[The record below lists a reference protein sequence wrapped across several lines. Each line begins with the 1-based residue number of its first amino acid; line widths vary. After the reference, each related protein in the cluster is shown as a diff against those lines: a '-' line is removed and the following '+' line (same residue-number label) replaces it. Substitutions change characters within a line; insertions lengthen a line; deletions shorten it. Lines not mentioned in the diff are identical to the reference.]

1 MMKRIFHFLLIAASL
16 AGFSAC
22 GPQKAASVE
31 DFDIEV
37 YTPAHAAGFSI
48 VGAQGR
54 QSTILKVVTP
64 WQGAKD
70 TEKML
75 FIARN
80 GESAPAGFEGQV
92 VRAGAKRIVC
102 MSSTHVAMLDAL
114 GQVDRVVG
122 VSGRNYISNT
132 YVRSHADAVA
142 DVGYDGN
149 VDYELL
155 LAKKPDLVLLFGVV
169 GASGIEPKLLEM
181 NIPFC
186 YISEYLEEYPLGKA
200 EWLVAI
206 AEITD
211 SREQGKKVFEPIPLR
226 YEALKQRAAKAERNH
241 PKVMIN
247 TPYAGTWFMA
257 STGSYV
263 ARLIADAGG
272 DYIYTKNT
280 TNRSLPI
287 DLEEAFLLAS
297 EADVWLNAGSAST
310 LGELKSQLPKYAS
323 VRCVKDG
330 TVYNCNKRTNAAGGN
345 DYWESGVVQPDV
357 ILHDLIAILHPEVL
371 AENDRELYYYQKL
384 E

>member
-1 MMKRIFHFLLIAASL
+1 MMKRILLFLLIAASL

-37 YTPAHAAGFSI
+37 YTPAHASGFKI
-48 VGAQGR
+48 VGAAGR
-54 QSTILKVVTP
+54 KSTILKVFNP
-64 WQGAKD
+64 WQGAGD

-80 GESAPAGFEGQV
+80 GESAPDGFEGQV
-92 VRAGAKRIVC
+92 VRAGAERIVC
-102 MSSTHVAMLDAL
+102 MSSTHVAMLHAL
-114 GQVDRVVG
+114 GQTDRVAG
-122 VSGRNYISNT
+122 VSGRDYISNDSI
-132 YVRSHADAVA
+132 RARAESIA

-149 VDYELL
+149 VDYESLL
-155 LAKKPDLVLLFGVV
+155 SKNPDLVLLFGVS
-169 GASGIEPKLLEM
+169 GASGMEPKLLEM
-181 NIPFC
+181 HIPFC
-186 YISEYLEEYPLGKA
+186 YIGEYLEESPLGKA
-200 EWLVAI
+200 EWLVAV

-226 YEALKQRAAKAERNH
+226 YEALKQRAAKADSN

-272 DYIYTKNT
+272 DYIYSKNT

-310 LGELKSQLPKYAS
+310 LGELKSQFPKFAS
-323 VRCVKDG
+323 VRCVQAG
-330 TVYNCNKRTNAAGGN
+330 AVYNCNKRTNVAGGN

-357 ILHDLIAILHPEVL
+357 VLHDLIAILHPERL
-371 AENDRELYYYQKL
+371 AENDREFYYYQKL